1 MDDSWVSVHMAGTIK
16 QHNTL
21 SSVTALLEVRLAPQL
36 VELPQAYTSW
46 IACFSS
52 EQTPIFRI

>member
-36 VELPQAYTSW
+36 VELPQAYTS
-46 IACFSS
+46 
-52 EQTPIFRI
+52 